1 MFAYKF
7 GVEKANKA
15 ATVATTFTWVVMLG
29 NLIVWCVAASLYRT
43 EKDKDGKSND
53 LWGWTCS
60 PLARE
65 IQKEF
70 AVEVDFD
77 KFCNVQ
83 VSLSSRWCRGRT
95 RADGATEYLVV
106 YWACASWYGGL
117 DSGHVCVRDCEEK

>member
-1 MFAYKF
+1 MYFLVAAISVVLNFVIIIAYSF
-7 GVEKANKA
+7 GTKKANKA
-15 ATVATTFTWVVMLG
+15 ATVATVFTWAVMLG
-29 NLIVWCVAASLYRT
+29 NLAVWCVAAALYRT

-70 AVEVDFD
+70 AHEVDFD

-83 VSLSSRWCRGRT
+83 VSLRMR
-95 RADGATEYLVV
+95 
-106 YWACASWYGGL
+106 
-117 DSGHVCVRDCEEK
+117 